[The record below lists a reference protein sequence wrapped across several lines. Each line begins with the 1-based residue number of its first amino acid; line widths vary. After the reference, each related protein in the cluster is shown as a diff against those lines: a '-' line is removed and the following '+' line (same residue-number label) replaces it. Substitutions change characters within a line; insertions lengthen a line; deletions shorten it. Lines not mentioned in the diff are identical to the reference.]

1 MQPCQHTE
9 NTKRLLQTIL
19 AAVDSDNDYF
29 ISGSLS
35 FLPLLDYYRW
45 PGHDIDFSIGQYT
58 FGGVRRSS
66 APVTVMMVCGG
77 EEFSPFNRPFP
88 RYRHFRYL
96 FRVAKKFKDYYD
108 AECALL
114 IASRLVEVL
123 GSGGFDRDGF
133 VAEISGALCQDSC
146 HINRRGFGGDNATVQ
161 RTI

>member
-45 PGHDIDFSIGQYT
+45 PGHDIDFSISQYT

-77 EEFSPFNRPFP
+77 GGVQPIQPAISAIPPFSLSFP
-88 RYRHFRYL
+88 RG
-96 FRVAKKFKDYYD
+96 K
-108 AECALL
+108 
-114 IASRLVEVL
+114 EV
-123 GSGGFDRDGF
+123 
-133 VAEISGALCQDSC
+133 
-146 HINRRGFGGDNATVQ
+146 
-161 RTI
+161 